1 MMPSFG
7 GVGGGK
13 LTVIKAGPGFHEEKS
28 YNIAA
33 DGHLTQTGDVKEV
46 SMLGDGLDHAN
57 PMDSQFSSDDVE
69 VFTVDSGKPATEA
82 AAKEVEEKSPVMDVR
97 GLEEQQPKQEP
108 KQEPEEAKVEAKEF
122 ASEKL
127 PYLSV
132 LRNEVGEG
140 AGYLHIHN
148 YLFIYNIYY
157 LQVGEEARDWSE
169 RLLASYRDLAEREYL
184 DTECSSHNL

>member
-82 AAKEVEEKSPVMDVR
+82 EEKSPVMDVR

-122 ASEKL
+122 ASEKIR
-127 PYLSV
+127 YLSV
-132 LRNEVGEG
+132 LRNEVGES
-140 AGYLHIHN
+140 ARYLHRYP
-148 YLFIYNIYY
+148 YL
-157 LQVGEEARDWSE
+157 
-169 RLLASYRDLAEREYL
+169 
-184 DTECSSHNL
+184 

>member
-82 AAKEVEEKSPVMDVR
+82 AAKEAEEKSPVMDVR
-97 GLEEQQPKQEP
+97 GLEEQQPKQQP

-132 LRNEVGEG
+132 LRNEVGES
-140 AGYLHIHN
+140 AGYLDVYISR
-148 YLFIYNIYY
+148 YL
-157 LQVGEEARDWSE
+157 
-169 RLLASYRDLAEREYL
+169 
-184 DTECSSHNL
+184 

>member
-33 DGHLTQTGDVKEV
+33 DGHLTQTGDVTEV

-69 VFTVDSGKPATEA
+69 VFTVDSVKPATEA
-82 AAKEVEEKSPVMDVR
+82 AATEAEEKSPVMDVR

-132 LRNEVGEG
+132 LRNEVGESDR
-140 AGYLHIHN
+140 YLHIW
-148 YLFIYNIYY
+148 ISIISTTCRW
-157 LQVGEEARDWSE
+157 ARRPGTGARGCWRATATSPRGNTWTRSAAATTCE
-169 RLLASYRDLAEREYL
+169 
-184 DTECSSHNL
+184 

>member
-82 AAKEVEEKSPVMDVR
+82 AANEAEEKSPVMDVR
-97 GLEEQQPKQEP
+97 GLEEQQPKQQP
-108 KQEPEEAKVEAKEF
+108 KQEPEEAKVEAKVEAKEF

-132 LRNEVGEG
+132 LRNEVGES
-140 AGYLHIHN
+140 AGYLDVYISR
-148 YLFIYNIYY
+148 YL
-157 LQVGEEARDWSE
+157 
-169 RLLASYRDLAEREYL
+169 
-184 DTECSSHNL
+184 

>member
-1 MMPSFG
+1 
-7 GVGGGK
+7 
-13 LTVIKAGPGFHEEKS
+13 
-28 YNIAA
+28 
-33 DGHLTQTGDVKEV
+33 
-46 SMLGDGLDHAN
+46 MLGDGLDHAN

-82 AAKEVEEKSPVMDVR
+82 EEKSPVMDVR

-132 LRNEVGEG
+132 LRNEVGES
-140 AGYLHIHN
+140 ARYLDIH
-148 YLFIYNIYY
+148 IYNIYY

>member
-69 VFTVDSGKPATEA
+69 VFTVDSVKPATEA
-82 AAKEVEEKSPVMDVR
+82 EEKSPVMDVR
-97 GLEEQQPKQEP
+97 GLEEQQP

-132 LRNEVGEG
+132 LRNEVGED
-140 AGYLHIHN
+140 ARYLHIW
-148 YLFIYNIYY
+148 IYIISTTCRW
-157 LQVGEEARDWSE
+157 ARRPGTGARGCWRATATSPRGNTWTRSAAATTCE
-169 RLLASYRDLAEREYL
+169 
-184 DTECSSHNL
+184 

>member
-69 VFTVDSGKPATEA
+69 VFTVDSVKPATEA
-82 AAKEVEEKSPVMDVR
+82 AATEAEEKSPVMDVR

-132 LRNEVGEG
+132 LRNEVGDDNR
-140 AGYLHIHN
+140 YLLST
-148 YLFIYNIYY
+148 YLDIYNIYY

>member
-69 VFTVDSGKPATEA
+69 VFTVDSVKPATEA
-82 AAKEVEEKSPVMDVR
+82 EEKSPVMDVR
-97 GLEEQQPKQEP
+97 GLEEQKPKQEP

-132 LRNEVGEG
+132 LRNEVGES
-140 AGYLHIHN
+140 ARYLDIH
-148 YLFIYNIYY
+148 IYNIYY

>member
-82 AAKEVEEKSPVMDVR
+82 EEKSPVMDVR

-132 LRNEVGEG
+132 LRNEVGES
-140 AGYLHIHN
+140 ARYLDI
-148 YLFIYNIYY
+148 YIYNIYY

>member
-69 VFTVDSGKPATEA
+69 VFTVDSVKPATEA
-82 AAKEVEEKSPVMDVR
+82 EEKSPVMDVR

-132 LRNEVGEG
+132 LRNEVGES
-140 AGYLHIHN
+140 ARYLDIH
-148 YLFIYNIYY
+148 IYNIYY

>member
-82 AAKEVEEKSPVMDVR
+82 AATEAEEKSPVMDVR
-97 GLEEQQPKQEP
+97 GLEEQEP

-132 LRNEVGEG
+132 LRNEVGES
-140 AGYLHIHN
+140 ARYLDI
-148 YLFIYNIYY
+148 YIYNIYY

>member
-69 VFTVDSGKPATEA
+69 VFTVDSVKPAT
-82 AAKEVEEKSPVMDVR
+82 EVEEKSPVMDVR

-132 LRNEVGEG
+132 LRNEVGES
-140 AGYLHIHN
+140 ARYLDIH
-148 YLFIYNIYY
+148 IYNIYY

>member
-82 AAKEVEEKSPVMDVR
+82 EEKSPVMDVR

-132 LRNEVGEG
+132 LRNEVGES
-140 AGYLHIHN
+140 ARYLDIH
-148 YLFIYNIYY
+148 IYNIYY